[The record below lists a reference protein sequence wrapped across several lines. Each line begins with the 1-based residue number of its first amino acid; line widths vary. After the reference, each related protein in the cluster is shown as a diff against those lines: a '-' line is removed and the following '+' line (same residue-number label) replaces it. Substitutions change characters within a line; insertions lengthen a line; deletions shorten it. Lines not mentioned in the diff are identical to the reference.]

1 MGDMNKAILAT
12 FLLAACMI
20 SADSAGAGQAA
31 EVDTMC
37 ANAEYKETCKKT
49 LSDAQSSEPKGLLL
63 SSFNST
69 VANLRDAITKSKT
82 YQDAA
87 TDKRTQG
94 ALAVCEQVLNTTID
108 NIERSMAKVDKAE
121 VSDVNDYV
129 DDVKVWLSA
138 GVTCKDTCVDAF
150 ENTTGETGAKIKD
163 LLKTTGE
170 LLSNGLSIVDGV
182 AKLFDALDLGKLFSG
197 SKRVLEQRVR
207 ETVHT
212 GIPGFVE
219 PHQRSLLG
227 AAPGKFTPN
236 AVVALDGTGKYKTI
250 AEAIAAAPINST
262 KLFIIQIKAGVYK
275 EVIKV
280 PGGANNVVLI
290 GEGPTKTVIT
300 GSQSFVS
307 GIPTFQTATLS
318 VDGDDFMAKDIKIEN
333 TAGASGHQAVA
344 VRVSGDKAVF
354 YNVHMSGYQS
364 TLYAHIYRQFYRD
377 CHISGTM
384 DIIWGDAEVVFQNC
398 VVAVKQPL
406 PNQDCTVTAQARN
419 DTRAVGVTVLQNC
432 SITVEKEFFALK
444 PAAMAYLGRP
454 MKAFSRTI
462 VMESNIDGF
471 ISPEGWAP
479 WMGTFGLDTLY
490 YGEYKNR
497 GQGAATAKRVT
508 WKGIQKMTPE
518 LADKF
523 TPVKVYDGD
532 DSWVK
537 NTAIPYVA
545 GLVNPK

>member
-12 FLLAACMI
+12 FLLAAWMI
-20 SADSAGAGQAA
+20 SAGAAPGA

-37 ANAEYKETCKKT
+37 ANAEFKETCKKT
-49 LSDAQSSEPKGLLL
+49 LSEAQSSEPKGLLL
-63 SSFNST
+63 SSFNTT
-69 VANLRDAITKSKT
+69 VENLRTAITTSKT
-82 YQDAA
+82 YQDAS
-87 TDKRTQG
+87 TDQRTKG
-94 ALAVCEQVLNTTID
+94 ALVVCEQVLNTTVD
-108 NIERSMAKVDKAE
+108 NIKRSMAKVDKFE
-121 VSDVNDYV
+121 VSDVDGYV

-138 GVTCKDTCVDAF
+138 GVTCKDTCIDAF
-150 ENTTGETGAKIKD
+150 ENTTGETGEKIKE
-163 LLKTTGE
+163 LLKTSGE
-170 LLSNGLSIVDGV
+170 LLSNGLAIVDGV
-182 AKLFDALDLGKLFSG
+182 AKLFEALDLGKLFSG
-197 SKRVLEQRVR
+197 SKRVLRQK
-207 ETVHT
+207 VHA
-212 GIPGFVE
+212 GIPDFVD
-219 PHQRSLLG
+219 PHKRSLLG

-236 AVVALDGTGKYKTI
+236 AVVALDGSGKYKTI
-250 AEAIAAAPINST
+250 GAAIAAAPINST

-275 EVIKV
+275 EVVTV
-280 PGGANNVVLI
+280 PGGANNVVLV
-290 GEGPTKTVIT
+290 GEGPTKTVIS

-307 GIPTFQTATLS
+307 GIPTFQTATLA

-333 TAGASGHQAVA
+333 SAGASGRQAIA

-354 YNVHMSGYQS
+354 YNVEMSGHQS

-384 DIIWGDAEVVFQNC
+384 DIIWGDAEAVFQNC

-419 DTRAVGVTVLQNC
+419 DSRAVGVTVLQNC
-432 SITVEKEFFALK
+432 SITVEKEFFAVK
-444 PAAMAYLGRP
+444 PAAKAYLGRP

-471 ISPEGWAP
+471 ISPEGWTP

-497 GQGAATAKRVT
+497 GKGAATAKRVT
-508 WKGIQKMTPE
+508 WKGIQKMTPD

-523 TPVKVYDGD
+523 TPAKVYDGD

-537 NTAIPYVA
+537 NTAIPYV
-545 GLVNPK
+545 GGMVNPK